1 MAVCR
6 VLTFPANGFII
17 LPLYNK
23 ETPTMKLTAT
33 SKQSFIKM
41 LYLGL
46 SGQGK
51 STSLV
56 PLGIP
61 DYLGN
66 PGYELRVLDFDSK
79 FEEVVRATLAR
90 MLKDKIISQ
99 EQHDKALT
107 ENYDICV
114 CTENKGIVS
123 IREGKRTNK
132 TIGVETATAWNTAV
146 KQLEKWNNSWTNRTI
161 LVIDSFT
168 HATKAITNYSQELS
182 GKLNQTLEWRD
193 YQGPQQLAEN
203 LMYLAADLPTHAI
216 VTAHQ
221 DALVIEKPT
230 TQVDDKGNLITD
242 VVDVVM
248 APISVGKAGRV
259 SLPSKMNHLLVAASE
274 GKGGAEKRY
283 IFTVPKVGV
292 TTKTPYFGLCEE
304 RYDLDKGLV
313 KYFALSRDNVKT

>member
-1 MAVCR
+1 
-6 VLTFPANGFII
+6 
-17 LPLYNK
+17 
-23 ETPTMKLTAT
+23 MKLTLEAK
-33 SKQSFIKM
+33 SSLIKM

-90 MLKDKIISQ
+90 LLKTKVITQ
-99 EQHDKALT
+99 EQHDYALT
-107 ENYDICV
+107 HNYDICPCV
-114 CTENKGIVS
+114 ENKGIISV
-123 IREGKRTNK
+123 REGKRTIK
-132 TIGVETATAWNTAV
+132 TLGVETATAWSTAV
-146 KQLEKWNNSWTNRTI
+146 KQLEKWSNWSDKTI
-161 LVIDSFT
+161 LIVDSFT
-168 HATKAITNYSQELS
+168 HATKAITNFVQDLN

-193 YQGPQQLAEN
+193 YQGPQQLAES
-203 LMYLAADLPTHAI
+203 LMYMAADLPTHAI

-221 DALVIEKPT
+221 DPLVIEKPT
-230 TQVDDKGNLITD
+230 TQVDDKGNPITD
-242 VVDVVM
+242 VVDVIM
-248 APISVGKAGRV
+248 APISIGKAGRV

-274 GKGGAEKRY
+274 GKGGAERRY
-283 IFTVPKVGV
+283 IFTTPKVGV
-292 TTKTPYFGLCEE
+292 TTKTPYYGLCEE

-313 KYFALSRDNVKT
+313 QYFALSRK

>member
-1 MAVCR
+1 
-6 VLTFPANGFII
+6 
-17 LPLYNK
+17 
-23 ETPTMKLTAT
+23 MKLTAT
-33 SKQSFIKM
+33 SKQSLIKM

-56 PLGIP
+56 SLGIP
-61 DYLGN
+61 DYFGN

-90 MLKDKIISQ
+90 MLKNKAISQ

-107 ENYDICV
+107 ENFDICV

-123 IREGKRTNK
+123 VREGKRTIK
-132 TIGVETATAWNTAV
+132 TLGVETATAWSTAV
-146 KQLEKWNNSWTNRTI
+146 KQIEKWNNSWSDRTI
-161 LVIDSFT
+161 FVVDSFT
-168 HATKAITNYSQELS
+168 HAVKAITNYCQELS

-193 YQGPQQLAEN
+193 FQGPQHLAES
-203 LMYLAADLPTHAI
+203 LMYMAADLPTHAI
-216 VTAHQ
+216 VTGHQ
-221 DALVIEKPT
+221 DPLVIEKPT
-230 TQVDDKGNLITD
+230 TQIDDKGNPVTD
-242 VVDVVM
+242 IIEVIM
-248 APISVGKAGRV
+248 SPMSIGKAGRV
-259 SLPSKMNHLLVAASE
+259 SLPSKMNHLILAASE

-304 RYDLDKGLV
+304 RYELDKGLV
-313 KYFALSRDNVKT
+313 QYFALSRR

>member
-1 MAVCR
+1 
-6 VLTFPANGFII
+6 
-17 LPLYNK
+17 
-23 ETPTMKLTAT
+23 MKLALEAKSTL
-33 SKQSFIKM
+33 IKM

-79 FEEVVRATLAR
+79 FEEVVRSTLAR
-90 MLKDKIISQ
+90 LLKTKAITQ
-99 EQHDKALT
+99 EQHDHALT
-107 ENYDICV
+107 HNYDICT
-114 CTENKGIVS
+114 CIEGKGIISV
-123 IREGKRTNK
+123 REGKRTVK
-132 TIGVETATAWNTAV
+132 TLGVETATAWQTAV
-146 KQLEKWNNSWTNRTI
+146 KQLEKWANWSDKTI

-168 HATKAITNYSQELS
+168 HATKAITNFSQDLN

-193 YQGPQQLAEN
+193 YQGPQQLAES

-221 DALVIEKPT
+221 DPLVIEKPT
-230 TQVDDKGNLITD
+230 TQVDDKGNPITD
-242 VVDVVM
+242 VVDVIM
-248 APISVGKAGRV
+248 APISIGKAGRV

-274 GKGGAEKRY
+274 GKGGAERRY
-283 IFTVPKVGV
+283 IFTTPKGGV
-292 TTKTPYFGLCEE
+292 TTKTPYYGLCDE

-313 KYFALSRDNVKT
+313 QYFALSRR

>member
-1 MAVCR
+1 
-6 VLTFPANGFII
+6 
-17 LPLYNK
+17 
-23 ETPTMKLTAT
+23 MKLTLET
-33 SKQSFIKM
+33 KSSLIKM

-56 PLGIP
+56 SLGIP
-61 DYLGN
+61 DFIGN

-79 FEEVVRATLAR
+79 FEEVVRSTLAR
-90 MLKDKIISQ
+90 LLKTKVITQ
-99 EQHDKALT
+99 EQHDHALT
-107 ENYDICV
+107 HNYDICP

-123 IREGKRTNK
+123 VREGKRTVK
-132 TIGVETATAWNTAV
+132 TLGVETATAWSTAV
-146 KQLEKWNNSWTNRTI
+146 KQLEKWSGWSDKTI

-168 HATKAITNYSQELS
+168 HATKAITNYCQELS

-193 YQGPQQLAEN
+193 YQGPQQLAES
-203 LMYLAADLPTHAI
+203 LMYMAADLPTHAI

-221 DALVIEKPT
+221 DPLVIEKPT
-230 TQVDDKGNLITD
+230 TQVDDKGNPVTD
-242 VVDVVM
+242 VVDVIM
-248 APISVGKAGRV
+248 APISIGKAGRV

-274 GKGGAEKRY
+274 GKGGAERRY
-283 IFTVPKVGV
+283 IFTIPKVGV

-313 KYFALSRDNVKT
+313 QYFALSRR

>member
-1 MAVCR
+1 
-6 VLTFPANGFII
+6 
-17 LPLYNK
+17 
-23 ETPTMKLTAT
+23 MKLTAT
-33 SKQSFIKM
+33 PKQSLIKM

-56 PLGIP
+56 SLGIP

-90 MLKDKIISQ
+90 MLKTKAISQ

-107 ENYDICV
+107 ENFDICV

-123 IREGKRTNK
+123 VREGKRTIK
-132 TIGVETATAWNTAV
+132 TLGVETATAWSTAV
-146 KQLEKWNNSWTNRTI
+146 KQIEKWNNSWSDKTI
-161 LVIDSFT
+161 FVVDSFT
-168 HATKAITNYSQELS
+168 HAVKAITNYCQELS

-193 YQGPQQLAEN
+193 FQGPQHLAET
-203 LMYLAADLPTHAI
+203 LMYMAADLPTHAI
-216 VTAHQ
+216 VTGHQ
-221 DALVIEKPT
+221 DPLIVEKPT
-230 TQVDDKGNLITD
+230 TQIDDKGNPVTD
-242 VVDVVM
+242 IIEVIM
-248 APISVGKAGRV
+248 SPISIGKAGRV

-274 GKGGAEKRY
+274 GKGGAERRY

-304 RYDLDKGLV
+304 RYDLNKGLV
-313 KYFALSRDNVKT
+313 QYFALSRR

>member
-1 MAVCR
+1 
-6 VLTFPANGFII
+6 
-17 LPLYNK
+17 
-23 ETPTMKLTAT
+23 MKLTLET
-33 SKQSFIKM
+33 KPSLIKM

-56 PLGIP
+56 SLGIP
-61 DYLGN
+61 DFIGN

-79 FEEVVRATLAR
+79 FEEVVRSTLAR
-90 MLKDKIISQ
+90 LLKTKVITQ
-99 EQHDKALT
+99 EQHDHALT
-107 ENYDICV
+107 HNYDICP

-123 IREGKRTNK
+123 VREGKRTVK
-132 TIGVETATAWNTAV
+132 TLGVETATAWSTAV
-146 KQLEKWNNSWTNRTI
+146 KQLEKWSGWSDKTI

-168 HATKAITNYSQELS
+168 HATKAITNYCQELS

-193 YQGPQQLAEN
+193 YQGPQQLAES
-203 LMYLAADLPTHAI
+203 LMYMAADLPTHAI

-221 DALVIEKPT
+221 DPLVIEKPT
-230 TQVDDKGNLITD
+230 TQVDDKGNPVTD
-242 VVDVVM
+242 VVDVIM
-248 APISVGKAGRV
+248 APISIGKAGRV

-274 GKGGAEKRY
+274 GKGGAERRY
-283 IFTVPKVGV
+283 IFTIPKVGV

-313 KYFALSRDNVKT
+313 QYFALSRR